1 MSHPGFFYDDNEDN
15 LWWRAPTEGEILDF
29 ENLKNADN
37 PINFS
42 HTQERCTWVD
52 YTPNRLRQKSQNLIG
67 IIWEYNEFAAKKANY
82 GQKFVLMQPGKKS
95 PVKITVLIF
104 SNTEEEKPRPVRTGQ
119 IAYFRNAFMI
129 NSCEDD
135 PVFIINTNFPQWRC
149 LILFSEKKAEEKN
162 CYVNKHGNLFTDFE
176 SGECVIGNIS

>member
-104 SNTEEEKPRPVRTGQ
+104 SNTEEEKPRPVRTCQ

-149 LILFSEKKAEEKN
+149 LILFSEKK
-162 CYVNKHGNLFTDFE
+162 
-176 SGECVIGNIS
+176 S